1 MIAQFVEAAFL
12 TAIWGGVGVAVAWM
26 FGVGDK
32 S

>member
-12 TAIWGGVGVAVAWM
+12 TAIWGGVGVAVAWV

>member
-1 MIAQFVEAAFL
+1 MAQLIKAAFL
-12 TAIWGGVGVAVAWM
+12 TVIWGAVGVALAWM

>member
-1 MIAQFVEAAFL
+1 MMAQFVEAAFL
-12 TAIWGGVGVAVAWM
+12 TVIWGGVGVALAWM